1 MDKTLKIT
9 TQFRSSPIDC
19 AAMDAE
25 KRTVD
30 LAFSSELPVER
41 GWGVEILDHNPA
53 SVDLSRLNGG
63 GALLVDHDTRDQVGV
78 VEMASIGNDKKG
90 RATVRFGN
98 SARAQEIFQDVK
110 DGIRKLVSV
119 GYRINKMVTDKV
131 EKGVETLR
139 ATSWT
144 PMEIS
149 IVSVPADP
157 SVGIG
162 RSATENFE
170 VPVTGLETERNQTM
184 SDQNTAPAPNVE
196 AIREQANREQ
206 LSRINE
212 INAIASRLEGR
223 VSNIKDLA
231 ADAVKQGVSVDSF
244 RTTALNAIP
253 NAEPV
258 QAAPKLDIKPKEASR
273 YSISRAI
280 AGQMNGRL
288 EGFEAEMNQ
297 EWAKQTGRSANGFWI
312 PDEIMARNAVAGTGT
327 LGGMLVQTDNLA
339 AEFIEVLRNKSQV
352 LNLGARVLNLPRQ
365 VTIPRQSAAATANW
379 VGETVAS
386 TLSGI
391 QLQQLTLT
399 PQAISANVQYAKML
413 LMENNPSID
422 ALLRDDITNILG
434 IAIDLAALHGTGS
447 GQPTGIISTSGI
459 GSVLLAT
466 NGLAINNSTAYPAMV
481 SLESTV
487 AAANADNGSLAYLL
501 RPSVRGTLRT
511 TQRFT
516 STNTPVFENGTING
530 YRAEVSNQV
539 SNLLTT
545 GTASTITTPVFFG
558 NWQELLVA
566 NFSGGGTDLVV
577 DPYTAG
583 ANGVVRLYARR
594 WVDIGVRHAAS
605 FAVLGGII

>member
-1 MDKTLKIT
+1 ML
-9 TQFRSSPIDC
+9 FREATISSAEINAESREIPI
-19 AAMDAE
+19 
-25 KRTVD
+25 
-30 LAFSSELPVER
+30 AFSSELPVARMDYETGKR
-41 GWGVEILDHNPA
+41 YMEVLDHSADNA
-53 SVDLSRLNGG
+53 DFSRLNDG
-63 GALLVDHDTRDQVGV
+63 GAFLVNHDSNDQAGAFVRGSVKIGADRVGRGV
-78 VEMASIGNDKKG
+78 VKLSRSKRG
-90 RATVRFGN
+90 
-98 SARAQEIFQDVK
+98 QEILADMQ
-110 DGIRKLVSV
+110 DGIRSLVSF
-119 GYRINKMVTDKV
+119 GYQTTRLLRTENKA
-131 EKGVETLR
+131 G
-139 ATSWT
+139 
-144 PMEIS
+144 MEFRYFAFTAFEASTVPI
-149 IVSVPADP
+149 PADKT
-157 SVGIG
+157 VGVG
-162 RSATENFE
+162 RSEIEPTTNKDLK
-170 VPVTGLETERNQTM
+170 GNKTM
-184 SDQNTAPAPNVE
+184 SDQTTAPAPNVE

-258 QAAPKLDIKPKEASR
+258 QAAPKLDIKPKEAAR

-434 IAIDLAALHGTGS
+434 IAIDLAALHGSGS
-447 GQPTGIISTSGI
+447 GQPTGIINTSGI

-466 NGLAINNSTAYPAMV
+466 NGLAINNSTAFPAMV

-545 GTASTITTPVFFG
+545 GTATTITTPVFFG
-558 NWQELLVA
+558 NFQELLVA